1 MDYVAVLTHNE
12 LWRDALA
19 AIPYERRLL
28 LLPQCFRDAGACRA
42 TIDEFGLVCA
52 RCGACAIHELQALA
66 EKLGYVVLVAE
77 GTPVVMSLIAGGR
90 IDGLIGVCCLAS
102 LEKVFPFVAAAA
114 VPALAIPLLRDG
126 CESTAAD
133 LDWLRDMLPLRGPLR
148 SGSNIEAM
156 RRRVSGYFTPEALDE
171 LMGPPGAQT
180 ERIARQWLLAGG
192 KRWRPLLTVLAC
204 EAFADPAAPRAPDE
218 PRALAVA
225 VECFHKASLI
235 HDDIEDGDATRYDRP
250 TLHERHGVPVALN
263 VGDLLLGEGYKLLA
277 ECSAP
282 PDVRTEMLRA
292 AARAHRDLCAGQGAE
307 LCWMRDPRPLTPAE
321 VLEIY
326 AGKTAPAFEVALLLG
341 ALQGGAGDDVRGV
354 LHEYSRSLG
363 AAYQIRDDLGDLRG
377 ADGRGDVLAMRPSL
391 PLALAYQRASGD
403 DRRALEALWRRRPGG
418 APTERIHEIIA
429 ESGAEK
435 AAEDI
440 LQSYKRRA
448 LQCLA
453 ALDAAGPKALLRR
466 VVGRIFRDF
475 PAPDAPDSAGDDS
488 PTPGM

>member
-1 MDYVAVLTHNE
+1 
-12 LWRDALA
+12 
-19 AIPYERRLL
+19 
-28 LLPQCFRDAGACRA
+28 
-42 TIDEFGLVCA
+42 
-52 RCGACAIHELQALA
+52 
-66 EKLGYVVLVAE
+66 VLVAE

-102 LEKVFPFVAAAA
+102 LEKVFPFVEAAA

-126 CESTAAD
+126 CEATAAD
-133 LDWLRDMLPLRGPLR
+133 LDWLRDVLVLSGPRRGGL
-148 SGSNIEAM
+148 NIEAT
-156 RRRVSGYFTPEALDE
+156 RRRVSGYFTPEALEE
-171 LMGPPGAQT
+171 LMGPPAGKS

-204 EAFADPAAPRAPDE
+204 EAFADPSAPRAPDG
-218 PRALAVA
+218 PRAPAVA

-235 HDDIEDGDATRYDRP
+235 HDDIEDGDATRYGRP
-250 TLHERHGVPVALN
+250 TLHERYGVPVALN

-282 PDVRTEMLRA
+282 PHVRVMMLRA

-307 LCWMRDPRPLTPAE
+307 LCWMREPRPLTPAE

-341 ALQGGAGDDVRGV
+341 ALQGGAGDGAYGV
-354 LHEYSRSLG
+354 LREYSRSLG
-363 AAYQIRDDLGDLRG
+363 AAYQIRDDLDDLRG
-377 ADGRGDVLAMRPSL
+377 AEGRGDVLAMRPSL
-391 PLALAYQRASGD
+391 PLALAYRRARGE
-403 DRRALEALWRRRPGG
+403 DRRLLEALWRRRPGG
-418 APTERIHEIIA
+418 ATAERIDGILA
-429 ESGAEK
+429 ELGAE
-435 AAEDI
+435 AAAKDI

-466 VVGRIFRDF
+466 LIGRIFREL
-475 PAPDAPDSAGDDS
+475 PAPDAPDSPGDDTS
-488 PTPGM
+488 TPGT